1 MVRGWQPTPS
11 KNVYSITPINQATF
25 SLGVV
30 RLHHLWQVFFTYIFV
45 NRQDGWKR
53 SKFQLG
59 SKTHLGSD
67 RRFKLWN
74 YKYSLGRY
82 RLGHLSV
89 LLKFHLQ
96 QGLMYSQATITLISI
111 EESGACVI
119 RWIEN
124 WNLGS
129 TRRLRSLGKVSSSSC
144 ASVWL
149 AHNWGD

>member
-1 MVRGWQPTPS
+1 MVRGRQPTPS
-11 KNVYSITPINQATF
+11 KNVFFFITQKKPGYLL
-25 SLGVV
+25 LGVV
-30 RLHHLWQVFFTYIFV
+30 RLHHLCQVFSYIFV

-74 YKYSLGRY
+74 LKYSLGRY

-129 TRRLRSLGKVSSSSC
+129 TGRLLQSRKGIQLKLRLNLVSSY
-144 ASVWL
+144 
-149 AHNWGD
+149 WGD